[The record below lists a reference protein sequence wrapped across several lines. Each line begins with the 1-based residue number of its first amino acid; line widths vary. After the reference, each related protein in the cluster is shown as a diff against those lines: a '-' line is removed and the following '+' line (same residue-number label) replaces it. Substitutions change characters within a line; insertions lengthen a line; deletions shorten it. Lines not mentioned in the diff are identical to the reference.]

1 VALGIKELRRA
12 IAAGPR
18 NAAARLYYGIAAY
31 STPGN
36 RAVAISEFK
45 VFLDLRPSS
54 VQLGLAH
61 PYLVKLGLA
70 TS

>member
-1 VALGIKELRRA
+1 VAYGVKELRTA
-12 IAAGPR
+12 VADGPR

-36 RAVAISEFK
+36 RALALGEFK
-45 VFLDLRPSS
+45 VFLDLHPSS
-54 VQLGLAH
+54 VQRGLAH

-70 TS
+70 S